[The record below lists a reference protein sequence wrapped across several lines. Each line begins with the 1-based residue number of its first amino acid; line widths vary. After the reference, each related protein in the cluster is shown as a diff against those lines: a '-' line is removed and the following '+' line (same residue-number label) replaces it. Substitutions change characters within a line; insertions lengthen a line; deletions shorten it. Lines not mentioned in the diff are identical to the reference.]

1 MIIPMMKPVTK
12 VAPPINWVY
21 INSVL
26 LFAMFESDVNK
37 SGDPL
42 PNASRVTPA
51 KFSLRPRIFESTAR
65 TGQKLKI
72 QVFLTVFLF
81 LKIVFTIYQPSFRE

>member
-1 MIIPMMKPVTK
+1 MIIPMMKPVTN
-12 VAPPINWVY
+12 VAPPISCVY

-26 LFAMFESDVNK
+26 LFEIFERDVNK

-51 KFSLRPRIFESTAR
+51 RFSLRPRSFESTAR
-65 TGQKLKI
+65 TGQKLKFQI
-72 QVFLTVFLF
+72 FFN
-81 LKIVFTIYQPSFRE
+81 